1 MCSREAVLVAV
12 IILPV
17 LGLAQQD
24 QKKIHYESAKPTSSA
39 AGSAMYK
46 SYCASCHGIDGKGH
60 GPASG
65 ALKRSPTDLTSLAR
79 QNKGVFPREDVRNA
93 IRGDLNVA
101 AHGSKEMPVW
111 GDVFLTMT
119 RSESTGEVDRR
130 IYNLT
135 RYVESLQQK

>member
-46 SYCASCHGIDGKGH
+46 SYCASCHGIIERAMARH
-60 GPASG
+60 RERSSG
-65 ALKRSPTDLTSLAR
+65 LQPT
-79 QNKGVFPREDVRNA
+79 
-93 IRGDLNVA
+93 
-101 AHGSKEMPVW
+101 
-111 GDVFLTMT
+111 
-119 RSESTGEVDRR
+119 
-130 IYNLT
+130 
-135 RYVESLQQK
+135 